1 MASGK
6 ENSDGEGDSDSSF
19 NSCPVISHFSSF
31 QSQQMLDSNA
41 EANGVG
47 MVCMVGMAGGMMSPF
62 PPSLVPETLIFG

>member
-1 MASGK
+1 
-6 ENSDGEGDSDSSF
+6 
-19 NSCPVISHFSSF
+19 
-31 QSQQMLDSNA
+31 MLDSNA